1 MMPTN
6 VVRNTAST
14 ASRSMIVE
22 VMNSLQ
28 RLPWLHQRFGAGTV
42 PGAAY
47 GGKIGDFAGGY
58 CTGRFNCSGCFDM
71 FAAMRLASSFPD
83 LP

>member
-6 VVRNTAST
+6 VARNTAST
-14 ASRSMIVE
+14 TSRSTIVE

-42 PGAAY
+42 PGGDITKRAFLDHVIESA
-47 GGKIGDFAGGY
+47 KQIGSLIGQPATHIATAG
-58 CTGRFNCSGCFDM
+58 
-71 FAAMRLASSFPD
+71 SSA
-83 LP
+83 

>member
-6 VVRNTAST
+6 VARNTAST

-28 RLPWLHQRFGAGTV
+28 RLSWLHQRFGGGTV
-42 PGAAY
+42 PGGDITKRAFLDHVIESA
-47 GGKIGDFAGGY
+47 KQNLIGQPATHIATAGS
-58 CTGRFNCSGCFDM
+58 T
-71 FAAMRLASSFPD
+71 A
-83 LP
+83 